1 MVENEITCSMKL
13 HENDLTHTTGNRS
26 VFPIDPYSVSL
37 QIGVEAAEAVQF
49 GASIMQVD
57 ANLLSKNFSISS
69 KDFKSRQYEPKQ
81 VRNEGI
87 GIRI

>member
-1 MVENEITCSMKL
+1 MKL

-49 GASIMQVD
+49 GASITQVD
-57 ANLLSKNFSISS
+57 ANLPSKNFQNNISN
-69 KDFKSRQYEPKQ
+69 DF
-81 VRNEGI
+81 GAI
-87 GIRI
+87 